1 MFTSTLRGRRLV
13 IPISLTLK
21 RLHQQQPRPAEPP
34 ARAKR
39 PERPV
44 AGLFCKLAEAPVCPT
59 LPWKKPR
66 LRGAPPA
73 PPPLSSA
80 SLCRLRFSEPASGTR
95 RPPSQI
101 TLHTPCDAN
110 AAVTRS
116 QEGTS
121 PAGRSPL
128 LALGDVGFST
138 STAPTGSG
146 PSPEAVL
153 ARRRAVPARSPSA
166 RAASGPQEA
175 SPLCLKTGFRSLRLG
190 SHRGPLYKAPKPALQ
205 LLICEIGPGKLGG
218 YTDAAGRQAIQRNAQ
233 KSRETRRH
241 LLS

>member
-44 AGLFCKLAEAPVCPT
+44 AGLFCKLVEAPVCPA

-101 TLHTPCDAN
+101 TLHTALRRKCCCRPF
-110 AAVTRS
+110 
-116 QEGTS
+116 
-121 PAGRSPL
+121 AGRDQPGGDGPRCWPWETWGSQQAQHPLDPGQARKLSSPGGTRCPPGVP
-128 LALGDVGFST
+128 ALGQPRARGRHRRCALRRVSGASAWEATVGLST
-138 STAPTGSG
+138 
-146 PSPEAVL
+146 
-153 ARRRAVPARSPSA
+153 RRRN
-166 RAASGPQEA
+166 
-175 SPLCLKTGFRSLRLG
+175 PLCNF
-190 SHRGPLYKAPKPALQ
+190 
-205 LLICEIGPGKLGG
+205 
-218 YTDAAGRQAIQRNAQ
+218 
-233 KSRETRRH
+233 
-241 LLS
+241 

>member
-1 MFTSTLRGRRLV
+1 MFTSTLRGRRPV

-101 TLHTPCDAN
+101 TLHTALRRECCCR
-110 AAVTRS
+110 TF
-116 QEGTS
+116 
-121 PAGRSPL
+121 AGRDQPGGTVPL

-138 STAPTGSG
+138 STAPAGSG

-153 ARRRAVPARSPSA
+153 ARRRAVPARGPSA
-166 RAASGPQEA
+166 RAASGPREA

-190 SHRGPLYKAPKPALQ
+190 SHRGPLHKAPKPALQ

-218 YTDAAGRQAIQRNAQ
+218 YTDAAGRQAIQRNTQ

>member
-44 AGLFCKLAEAPVCPT
+44 AGLFCKLVEAPVCPA

-101 TLHTPCDAN
+101 TLHTALRRECCCRPFAGRD
-110 AAVTRS
+110 
-116 QEGTS
+116 QPGGTVP
-121 PAGRSPL
+121 PAGLGRRGVLNKHSTRWIRAKPGSCPRPAARGARQGSQRSGS
-128 LALGDVGFST
+128 LGPAGGIAT
-138 STAPTGSG
+138 
-146 PSPEAVL
+146 
-153 ARRRAVPARSPSA
+153 VP
-166 RAASGPQEA
+166 
-175 SPLCLKTGFRSLRLG
+175 
-190 SHRGPLYKAPKPALQ
+190 
-205 LLICEIGPGKLGG
+205 
-218 YTDAAGRQAIQRNAQ
+218 
-233 KSRETRRH
+233 
-241 LLS
+241 